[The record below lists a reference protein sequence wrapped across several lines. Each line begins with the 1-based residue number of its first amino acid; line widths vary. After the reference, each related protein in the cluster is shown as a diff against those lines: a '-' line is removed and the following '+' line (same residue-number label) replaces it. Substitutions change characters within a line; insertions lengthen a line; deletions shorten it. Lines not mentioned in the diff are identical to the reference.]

1 MPASPPE
8 VATKCGWCLR
18 HSAGAQGLVSSRTAC
33 SLTRWSQW
41 VWVAFEQTAGGRAAV
56 PMHCVLL
63 KGTARPLRRE
73 GGKGAIGPGGP
84 GQFLGRVPISR
95 RRVTAV
101 GSQRAGST
109 GAREPRSRRVP
120 KASLFSPLSCSYGG
134 FCGSLGQPYRR
145 TLLLALLS
153 FVPEASNQS
162 GVWGEFRDPAFQEWK
177 KVKDR
182 VSVAPSHTLSKRQ
195 KEKGQVKHAAWH
207 QAYFQMNTSHKN
219 DCYLKNCAKLNW
231 FN

>member
-18 HSAGAQGLVSSRTAC
+18 HSAGAQGLVSSCTAC
-33 SLTRWSQW
+33 SLIRWSL
-41 VWVAFEQTAGGRAAV
+41 WVAFEQTAGCTAAV

-63 KGTARPLRRE
+63 KGAARPLRRK
-73 GGKGAIGPGGP
+73 GGKGAVGPGGL

-95 RRVTAV
+95 RRVTAA

-109 GAREPRSRRVP
+109 GAREPWSRRVP
-120 KASLFSPLSCSYGG
+120 KASLLSPFSWAYGG
-134 FCGSLGQPYRR
+134 FCGSLGQPYRK
-145 TLLLALLS
+145 TLFLALLS

-162 GVWGEFRDPAFQEWK
+162 GVWGEFRDLAFQEWK
-177 KVKDR
+177 EVKDS
-182 VSVAPSHTLSKRQ
+182 VSVAPSRTLSKCQ

-219 DCYLKNCAKLNW
+219 VCYLKNCAKLNW